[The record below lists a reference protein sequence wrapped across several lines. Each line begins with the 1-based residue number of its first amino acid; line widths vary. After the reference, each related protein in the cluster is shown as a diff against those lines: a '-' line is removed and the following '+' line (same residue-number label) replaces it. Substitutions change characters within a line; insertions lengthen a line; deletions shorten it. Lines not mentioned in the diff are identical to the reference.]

1 MRRKKKKT
9 SFLSLLKGDFFS
21 KKQNVKYVPFLFL
34 IVILLLVNIRISFY
48 AEKLLK
54 RSIKLEYEVADLRL
68 TYITTKSQL
77 MQIYK
82 RSTIENMVVKQG
94 LSTSLIPP
102 YIIDIDEE

>member
-1 MRRKKKKT
+1 MKRKKKKT

-34 IVILLLVNIRISFY
+34 IVILLLINIRISFY

>member
-21 KKQNVKYVPFLFL
+21 KKQNIKYVPFLFL

-77 MQIYK
+77 MQVYK
-82 RSTIENMVVKQG
+82 RSTIENMVIKQG

>member
-1 MRRKKKKT
+1 MKRKKKKT

-21 KKQNVKYVPFLFL
+21 KQQNVKYVPFLFL
-34 IVILLLVNIRISFY
+34 IVMLLLINIRVSFY

-77 MQIYK
+77 MQVYK

-102 YIIDIDEE
+102 YIIDIDE

>member
-1 MRRKKKKT
+1 MKRKKKKT

-21 KKQNVKYVPFLFL
+21 KQQNVKYVPFLFL
-34 IVILLLVNIRISFY
+34 IVMLLLINIRVSFY

-54 RSIKLEYEVADLRL
+54 RSIKLEYEAADLRL

-77 MQIYK
+77 MQVYK

-102 YIIDIDEE
+102 YIIDINEE

>member
-21 KKQNVKYVPFLFL
+21 KKQNIKYVPFLFL
-34 IVILLLVNIRISFY
+34 IVILVLINIRISFY

-77 MQIYK
+77 MQVYK
-82 RSTIENMVVKQG
+82 RSTIENMVIKQG

>member
-1 MRRKKKKT
+1 MKRKKKKT

-21 KKQNVKYVPFLFL
+21 KQQNVKYVPFLFL
-34 IVILLLVNIRISFY
+34 IVMLLLINIRVSFY

-77 MQIYK
+77 MQVYK

-102 YIIDIDEE
+102 YIIDINEE

>member
-1 MRRKKKKT
+1 MKRKKKKT
-9 SFLSLLKGDFFS
+9 SFLALLKGDFFS

-34 IVILLLVNIRISFY
+34 IVILLLINIRISFY

-77 MQIYK
+77 MQVYK
-82 RSTIENMVVKQG
+82 RSTIENMVIKQG

>member
-1 MRRKKKKT
+1 MKRKKKKT
-9 SFLSLLKGDFFS
+9 SFLALLKGDFFS
-21 KKQNVKYVPFLFL
+21 KKQNAKYVPFLFL
-34 IVILLLVNIRISFY
+34 IVILLLINIRVSFY

>member
-1 MRRKKKKT
+1 MKRKKKKT

-21 KKQNVKYVPFLFL
+21 KKQNIKYVPFLFL
-34 IVILLLVNIRISFY
+34 IVILLLINIRISFY

-77 MQIYK
+77 MQVYK

-102 YIIDIDEE
+102 LYN

>member
-34 IVILLLVNIRISFY
+34 IVILLLINIRISFY

-77 MQIYK
+77 MQVYK
-82 RSTIENMVVKQG
+82 RSTIENMVIKQG

>member
-1 MRRKKKKT
+1 MKRKKKKT

-21 KKQNVKYVPFLFL
+21 KQQNVKYVPFLFL
-34 IVILLLVNIRISFY
+34 IVMLLLINIRVSFY

-77 MQIYK
+77 MQVYK

>member
-77 MQIYK
+77 MQVYK
-82 RSTIENMVVKQG
+82 RSTIENMVIKQG

>member
-77 MQIYK
+77 MQVYK

-102 YIIDIDEE
+102 YIIDIDE

>member
-1 MRRKKKKT
+1 M
-9 SFLSLLKGDFFS
+9 
-21 KKQNVKYVPFLFL
+21 
-34 IVILLLVNIRISFY
+34 LLLINIRVSFY

-77 MQIYK
+77 MQVYK

-102 YIIDIDEE
+102 YIIDINEE

>member
-1 MRRKKKKT
+1 MKRKKKKT
-9 SFLSLLKGDFFS
+9 SFLALLKGDFFS
-21 KKQNVKYVPFLFL
+21 KKQNAKYVPFLFL
-34 IVILLLVNIRISFY
+34 IVILLLINIRVSFY

-77 MQIYK
+77 MQVYK

-102 YIIDIDEE
+102 YIIDINEE

>member
-1 MRRKKKKT
+1 MKRKKKKT

-34 IVILLLVNIRISFY
+34 IVILLLINIRISFY

-77 MQIYK
+77 MQVYK
-82 RSTIENMVVKQG
+82 RSTIENMVIKQG